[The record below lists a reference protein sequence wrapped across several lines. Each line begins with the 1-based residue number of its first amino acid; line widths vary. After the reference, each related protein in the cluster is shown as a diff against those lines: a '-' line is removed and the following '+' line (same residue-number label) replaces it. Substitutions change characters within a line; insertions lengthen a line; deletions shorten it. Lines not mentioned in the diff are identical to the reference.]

1 MTTESSSLEW
11 NNYIINRKSIGKGSY
26 SKVYRGYH
34 KETKVQIA
42 MKKILFNKLHSNIKD
57 KVISEINILQKMN
70 HNNIIKLY
78 EYKFDGDYIVLIT
91 EFCKDGDI
99 GTWMKS
105 HHSKEEIEDII
116 KQITKGVKYLHN
128 NNILHRDIKP
138 ENILLDNGI
147 VKICDF
153 GFSIIIKENLQ
164 MFSTICGTPLFMSP
178 ELLFLKPYTIKSEIW
193 SLGILYFMILYHIHP
208 YGKLQSLDD
217 YRIKIRNEI
226 IYLSIDNMNHII
238 EIIKNMLKYKEDD
251 RPDINTVYNLLNNS
265 NDDVFEFELDDL
277 SSHKVNNKM
286 STILKSIS
294 SPVLESISSLDKE
307 NIKMSPVL
315 ETITSLHRVNNII
328 EMSPVLESM
337 PSSLEERK
345 RIFELEEHI
354 FKLETIIKEKETNK
368 TKSSCCFTFD
378 DNELSDDEPNISG
391 RGKTNKGYENNY
403 MNLKT
408 DYFTPPSDTTNN
420 LLHNRAIKIPK
431 HSTSLPTNGLIKSLN
446 SPTIYSLPSKTKG
459 ILSSSIESV
468 FNFLSKSFSK

>member
-1 MTTESSSLEW
+1 MTTESNSLEW

-26 SKVYRGYH
+26 SKVYQGYH
-34 KETKVQIA
+34 KETKVEIA
-42 MKKILFNKLHSNIKD
+42 MKKILFNKLQSGVKD

-70 HNNIIKLY
+70 HINIMKLY

-91 EFCKDGDI
+91 EFCKDGDL
-99 GTWMKS
+99 GLWMKS
-105 HHSKEEIEDII
+105 HHTKEENEDII

-138 ENILLDNGI
+138 ENILLHNGV

-193 SLGILYFMILYHIHP
+193 SLGILYFMIIYHIHP
-208 YGKLQSLDD
+208 FGKLQSLDD
-217 YRIKIRNEI
+217 YRIKIKNEI
-226 IYLSIDNMNHII
+226 MYLSIDNMNHII
-238 EIIKNMLKYKEDD
+238 ELIKKMLKYKEDD
-251 RPDINTVYNLLNNS
+251 RPDINTISNILNNIS
-265 NDDVFEFELDDL
+265 DEVFEFEMNDL
-277 SSHKVNNKM
+277 SSHKLE
-286 STILKSIS
+286 TIS
-294 SPVLESISSLDKE
+294 SLHTIETSSVLES
-307 NIKMSPVL
+307 MP
-315 ETITSLHRVNNII
+315 LHHKI

-345 RIFELEEHI
+345 RILELEEHI

-378 DNELSDDEPNISG
+378 DYELSDDEPYITG

-408 DYFTPPSDTTNN
+408 DYFTPPSDTIDI
-420 LLHNRAIKIPK
+420 LPHNRAINIPK
-431 HSTSLPTNGLIKSLN
+431 QSTSMPTSGLIKNLKD
-446 SPTIYSLPSKTKG
+446 SPTIYSLPTKTKG
-459 ILSSSIESV
+459 ILSKSIESV